1 MTFNVVLP
9 PGGGVVTTD
18 TDATPDYRVSPVH
31 GEASMRKVMLYW
43 MMLLL
48 ASFASGIANIAH
60 AGPASEALA
69 PAAARADRLPAYQ
82 PRFGRTRPI
91 VAVVGENDYTE
102 LTDYVV
108 PYGIVAESGAADL
121 VALATKPGPIRMF
134 PAPMNVIPDETTARF
149 DERVPQGADYVIVP
163 AVHRDSDPALLAWVA
178 EQAKKGAT
186 IIGVCDGVW
195 VLARAGLLEGR
206 RATGHWYSMSDLRK
220 KFADT
225 RWVDGKRYVADGK
238 VVTTT
243 GVTATIPVSLAL
255 VEALAGH
262 ERALQVAERLGR
274 PAWSSEI
281 ASDRFKLGLSAMA
294 TIATNYVSFWSHED
308 FGIPIEP
315 GVDEIALVLEADAY
329 STTFRSTAYTVAANR
344 EPVRTRR
351 GLTIV
356 PDRVAGV
363 DAPARM
369 LSVPIARYP
378 LHALDASLNAISS
391 EFGKRT
397 AAWVALQMQ
406 YPGY

>member
-1 MTFNVVLP
+1 MQ
-9 PGGGVVTTD
+9 
-18 TDATPDYRVSPVH
+18 RI
-31 GEASMRKVMLYW
+31 VMVWL
-43 MMLLL
+43 MLL
-48 ASFASGIANIAH
+48 ASISLDVASVAH
-60 AGPASEALA
+60 AGQGNETPVSA
-69 PAAARADRLPAYQ
+69 PAAVAPATADRLPAYQ
-82 PRFGRTRPI
+82 PRFGRTRPVI
-91 VAVVGENDYTE
+91 AVVGENDYTE

-108 PYGIVAESGAADL
+108 PYGILAESGAADL
-121 VALATKPGPIRMF
+121 AALATKAGPLRMF
-134 PAPMNVIPDETTARF
+134 PAPMNVVPDETTAQF
-149 DERVPQGADYVIVP
+149 DRRVPEGADYVIVP
-163 AVHRDSDPALLAWVA
+163 AVHRDSDPTLVAWVA

-195 VLARAGLLEGR
+195 VVARAGLLQGR

-220 KFADT
+220 KFPGT
-225 RWVDGKRYVADGK
+225 QWVDGKRYVADGK

-255 VEALAGH
+255 VEAIAGRD
-262 ERALQVAERLGR
+262 RALQVAGKLGR

-281 ASDRFKLGLSAMA
+281 ASDRFSLGLPTMA
-294 TIATNYVSFWSHED
+294 TIATNYVAFWSHVD
-308 FGIPIEP
+308 FGIPVVP
-315 GVDEIALVLEADAY
+315 GVDEIALVLQADAY

-356 PDRVAGV
+356 PERVAGV
-363 DAPARM
+363 DAPSRM
-369 LSVPIARYP
+369 LPAPVAQFP
-378 LHALDASLNAISS
+378 LHVLDVSLNAIGS